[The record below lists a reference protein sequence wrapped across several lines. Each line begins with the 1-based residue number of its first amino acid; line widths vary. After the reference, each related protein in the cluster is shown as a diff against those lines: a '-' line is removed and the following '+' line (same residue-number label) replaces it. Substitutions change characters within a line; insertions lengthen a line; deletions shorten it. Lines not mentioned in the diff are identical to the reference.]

1 MKKSLIMLAALAI
14 TCAVVKPAAAEIGQN
29 NIGGSVI
36 FGNNGGSTFGVD
48 ARFPVSDNFSIRPNA
63 YFPNEGTTTI
73 GAAATYDFN
82 LSNYDSKSPLTPY
95 LGAGVNF
102 ATGNNTGNNNA
113 AGYATAGAD
122 YNLTDNL
129 VLKGNINIPF
139 DSINYST
146 TLGVG
151 AGLRF

>member
-1 MKKSLIMLAALAI
+1 MKKLLIILAALTATFTI
-14 TCAVVKPAAAEIGQN
+14 VKPAAAELGQS
-29 NIGGSVI
+29 NIGGSVV
-36 FGNNGGSTFGVD
+36 FGNDGGSTFGVD
-48 ARFPVSDNFSIRPNA
+48 ARFPVSENFSIRPNV
-63 YFPNEGTTTI
+63 YFPNNGNTTI

-82 LSNYDSKSPLTPY
+82 LNNYYSKNPLTPY
-95 LGAGVNF
+95 IGAGVSF

-129 VLKGNINIPF
+129 VLKGNVNIPF
-139 DSINYST
+139 DSNNYST
-146 TLGVG
+146 TFGVG